1 MGNKKNGF
9 FAKLKRK
16 FKMLSVIITL
26 IIHLS
31 YIAYLAYS
39 LNSDVGIKAV
49 NVVLIIGT
57 SVFLAAYLIMKL
69 IGVGNIKKTK
79 KFYKRFKLVTK
90 LFTSI
95 TAIYSLITAST
106 VSPYAMILP
115 VIGAAFL
122 LLRIVIDIIVSLIAG
137 ATKKAINSF
146 KNKRERRKNQKDI
159 EKMDIVTEDFCEIT
173 DKVEETPISD
183 EELCPAVEDAE

>member
-57 SVFLAAYLIMKL
+57 SVFLAAYLIMTL

-183 EELCPAVEDAE
+183 EELGPAVEDAE

>member
-1 MGNKKNGF
+1 MC
-9 FAKLKRK
+9 
-16 FKMLSVIITL
+16 
-26 IIHLS
+26 
-31 YIAYLAYS
+31 
-39 LNSDVGIKAV
+39 
-49 NVVLIIGT
+49 
-57 SVFLAAYLIMKL
+57 FLCKWF
-69 IGVGNIKKTK
+69 IKKTK

-183 EELCPAVEDAE
+183 EELCPAIEDAE

>member
-137 ATKKAINSF
+137 ATKKAIKSF

>member
-57 SVFLAAYLIMKL
+57 SVFLAAYLIMQL